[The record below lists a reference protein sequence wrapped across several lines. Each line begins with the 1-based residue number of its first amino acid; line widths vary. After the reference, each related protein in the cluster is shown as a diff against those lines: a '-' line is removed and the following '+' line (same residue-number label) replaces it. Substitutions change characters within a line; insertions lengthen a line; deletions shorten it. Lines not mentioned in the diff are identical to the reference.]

1 VQVVVRLS
9 LPRDAATVSI
19 SRYVVR
25 SALTAL
31 GVAAEVRHDI
41 ELAVTEA
48 CANVV
53 RHAHHSD
60 DYEINVSIQED
71 LCAIDV
77 VDSGNGFDEA
87 HLQAALPHPTEEE
100 GRGLHII
107 RMLTENVQLAHH
119 PKRGSVVHFEKQ
131 LVWDAGS
138 LVRELA

>member
-1 VQVVVRLS
+1 MQVVVRLS

-19 SRYVVR
+19 SRYIVR

-31 GVAAEVRHDI
+31 GVVPDVRNDI
-41 ELAVTEA
+41 ELAVSEA

-53 RHAHHSD
+53 RHAHQSD
-60 DYEINVSIQED
+60 EYEISVSIRQEH
-71 LCAIDV
+71 CAIDV

-87 HLQAALPHPTEEE
+87 HLQSALPHPNEEE

-119 PKRGSVVHFEKQ
+119 PQRGSVMHFEKQ
-131 LVWDAGS
+131 LAWDPGS
-138 LVRELA
+138 LVHELP